1 LSKPLYRDIASP
13 SRHRI
18 VTRVSV
24 AAAQAR
30 RYPARRYHPIHDMAL
45 VLAATMTA
53 GLTAGARTPMM
64 MASRAAVRSSV
75 VNMGLHELQAKMMDG
90 TEIELS
96 AFKGKQVLALNVA
109 SR

>member
-1 LSKPLYRDIASP
+1 
-13 SRHRI
+13 
-18 VTRVSV
+18 
-24 AAAQAR
+24 
-30 RYPARRYHPIHDMAL
+30 MAL

-64 MASRAAVRSSV
+64 MASRAVRSSV
-75 VNMGLHELQAKMMDG
+75 VNMGLHELRAKMMDG